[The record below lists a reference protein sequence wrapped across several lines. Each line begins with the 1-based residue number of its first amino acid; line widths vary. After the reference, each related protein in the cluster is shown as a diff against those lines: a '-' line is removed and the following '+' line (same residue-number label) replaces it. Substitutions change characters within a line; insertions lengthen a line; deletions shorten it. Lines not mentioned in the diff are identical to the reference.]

1 MQKASVAFENVA
13 EEPDRSRHG
22 IALSEIENVLV
33 GRGVA
38 IWQQIR
44 GLRPYPTRA
53 EMSPRVMSGMLR
65 NTVLVRVLCG
75 GDEYE
80 MRIVGDA
87 IVQAQ
92 GASLQGMTMAEIDL
106 VLPGYGSL
114 LRAVYKSAYRK
125 RSAAAYRGWFV
136 READDRSMFHETVVL
151 PLGEAGQ
158 PPDHL
163 QILAVYAMQPGEK
176 PR

>member
-1 MQKASVAFENVA
+1 MAFETVA
-13 EEPDRSRHG
+13 EPERPGAR

-33 GRGVA
+33 GKGVA
-38 IWQQIR
+38 IWQQLR
-44 GLRPYPTRA
+44 GPRPYPTRA
-53 EMSPRVMSGMLR
+53 EMSPRVMSGLLR
-65 NTVLVRVLCG
+65 NSVLVRVLCE

-80 MRIVGDA
+80 FRIVGDA

-106 VLPGYGSL
+106 VLPGYGSQ
-114 LRAVYKSAYRK
+114 LRSVYKSAYRK
-125 RSAAAYRGWFV
+125 RIAEAYRGWFV
-136 READDRSMFHETVVL
+136 READDRSMFRESVVL

-163 QILAVYAMQPGEK
+163 LILAVNAMQPGEK